1 MFWILQ
7 GKEKK
12 VVFNRSPKHDKSGS
26 EIFGKIGF
34 RHENKNNLESTKI
47 LIKG

>member
-12 VVFNRSPKHDKSGS
+12 VVFYQSPKHDKSGS
-26 EIFGKIGF
+26 EIFEKTGF
-34 RHENKNNLESTKI
+34 RHENKDNLESTKI